1 MNRFSIC
8 LSALCTALMVN
19 AQPGMVSGGSSGGS
33 ADTLRFTEE
42 QASIYIESITTDTS
56 LWRTRDEQLRS
67 DLERL
72 VLHAAE
78 PFDSVRQ
85 RLSDM
90 DLRSINVQRGT
101 LTRSHEVEIRWLN
114 DSTFI
119 IDSIGWNIDL
129 LTREV
134 PVISYREAPE
144 PRVQA
149 DTLPGLT
156 VVADVP
162 LLLPDTLLVADTV
175 MVTTIDTSALESLD
189 IALYSYRGKRI
200 IPTLS
205 DRRLRRSAR
214 IKPDSSSVVFTDT
227 SLVWVADTASPFHV
241 LDGPDQLSFL
251 QEAMNSLL
259 FFTERRDSTRLV
271 LNDMYGRKTPFWVSG
286 GSSDSYRFWVKNYRN
301 DSITLWIG
309 NPGRNEISLLL
320 EDEIDVNRLSREEV
334 PYLPRT
340 LKEPPRVLKKI
351 ELLEPL
357 PVFWETEVS
366 SAFSFNQTYLSNWA
380 KGGENSLSTILD
392 VTGSATY
399 NNTDAKAQWIN
410 SARINIGTLITQEHG
425 LRKNNDLVE
434 INSQFNRKAWSSQ
447 KLDLS
452 ASFYMKT
459 QLARGYKYPDD
470 STVVSRFLNPGS
482 LTIGLG
488 IDYKPFKHTSFNLAP
503 LSYKNTFV
511 LDTARIDQTRHGVG
525 ADERSRQELGTQLVV
540 RSKLS
545 PMEDLTISN
554 AVRLFSN
561 YLNKPENIDV
571 DWEMILDKK
580 ISWFFTVRL
589 NLHLIYD
596 DDIRFPVLGDNDEP
610 VLLPDGSVKKVPKAQ
625 FKEFVGL
632 SLLFRL

>member
-1 MNRFSIC
+1 MT
-8 LSALCTALMVN
+8 LTAT
-19 AQPGMVSGGSSGGS
+19 AQPGRAPGGSSGS
-33 ADTLRFTEE
+33 PSDSVRFTEE
-42 QASIYIESITTDTS
+42 QARIFIESATTDTS
-56 LWRTRDEQLRS
+56 LWHHEDEPLRE

-72 VLHAAE
+72 VLYAEE

-85 RLSDM
+85 RLTEM
-90 DLRSINVQRGT
+90 DFRQVTVQPGT
-101 LTRSHEVEIRWLN
+101 LTKMHEVDIRWLN

-119 IDSIGWNIDL
+119 IDSIGWNMDL
-129 LTREV
+129 LTRQEW
-134 PVISYREAPE
+134 VIRYREAPGSKA
-144 PRVQA
+144 PS

-156 VVADVP
+156 GVADAP
-162 LLLPDTLLVADTV
+162 LPGSDSVLVLDTALIPDTVMVPDSV
-175 MVTTIDTSALESLD
+175 MVTTIDTTALESLD
-189 IALYSYRGKRI
+189 IAMYRYSNKRI
-200 IPTLS
+200 IPTLN

-214 IKPDSSSVVFTDT
+214 IRPDSSSVVFADT
-227 SLVWVADTASPFHV
+227 SLIWVADTASPFHV
-241 LDGPDQLSFL
+241 LDGPDQLGFL
-251 QEAMNSLL
+251 QDAMNTLL
-259 FFTERRDSTRLV
+259 GFTERRDSTRLII
-271 LNDMYGRKTPFWVSG
+271 NDMYGHKSPFWISQ
-286 GSSDSYRFWVKNYRN
+286 GSSDSYRFWVKNYKN

-309 NPGRNEISLLL
+309 NPGKNEISLLL
-320 EDEIDVNRLSREEV
+320 EDEIDVNRLSKEEV
-334 PYLPRT
+334 PYLPRS

-351 ELLEPL
+351 ELLESV
-357 PVFWETEVS
+357 PVFWETGVS

-392 VTGSATY
+392 VTGNATY
-399 NNTDAKAQWIN
+399 NNTKAKAQWIN
-410 SARINIGTLITQEHG
+410 SMRINIGTLITQEHG

-459 QLARGYKYPDD
+459 QLARGYKYPND
-470 STVVSRFLNPGS
+470 STVVSKFLNPGS

-488 IDYKPFKHTSFNLAP
+488 IDYKPFKHTSFNIAP

-511 LDTARIDQTRHGVG
+511 LDTASIDQTRHGVG
-525 ADERSRQELGTQLVV
+525 AGERSRQELGTQLVV

-554 AVRLFSN
+554 SVRLFSN
-561 YLNKPENIDV
+561 YLNNPENIDV

-596 DDIRFPVLGDNDEP
+596 DDVRFAVLGEDDEP
-610 VLLPDGSVKKVPKAQ
+610 VLLPDGSKKKVPKAQ
-625 FKEFVGL
+625 FKEFIGL
-632 SLLFRL
+632 SLIFKL